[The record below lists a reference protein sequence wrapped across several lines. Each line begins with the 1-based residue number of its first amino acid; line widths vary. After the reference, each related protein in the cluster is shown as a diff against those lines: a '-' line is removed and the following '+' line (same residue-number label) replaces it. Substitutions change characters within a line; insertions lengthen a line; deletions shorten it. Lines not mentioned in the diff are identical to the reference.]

1 MSKIRTQFNELK
13 AKTAEE
19 LKELLSYEKEALR
32 SLNFKVHTQE
42 IKQVHLVEVARKRIA
57 QILTLLKK
65 NV

>member
-13 AKTAEE
+13 TKTVEE